1 MTRLGLYCRKNVLAL
16 LAVLLMA
23 IPAMGQQ
30 AIFTSEGLASPQI
43 NEDNSVTFRIYAP
56 KAVKVEVCGDFLVS
70 DEGGWGS
77 AGLTEDGHGVWSW
90 TSAPLASELY
100 SYAFVVDG
108 LRMLDPSNVFLMRDV
123 RSLMNIFIVPGERG
137 ALYSV
142 NDVSHGTVSK
152 VWYESESLGMSR
164 RLTVYT
170 PAGYEDS
177 GSRRYP
183 VLYLLH
189 GMGGDEDAWMILGR
203 ATQILDNLIAAGKAV
218 PMIVVM
224 PNGNAALPSAPGEG
238 PDGLY
243 QPITRPPKSMEGSYE
258 ASFLEIVRFVDS
270 HYRTV
275 RKAEDRAVAG
285 LSMGGFHSFH
295 ISKQYPDTFGYV
307 GLFSAAVRQLEDGT
321 GMYAD
326 FDRKIARQFADGV
339 ELYYIAIGK
348 DDFLYEENVRL
359 RSYLDSHGYP
369 YEYHESDGGHIWR
382 NWRIYLTDFLQKI
395 F

>member
-1 MTRLGLYCRKNVLAL
+1 MQKECAGIACGIADGGSGNWAAGHFY
-16 LAVLLMA
+16 
-23 IPAMGQQ
+23 
-30 AIFTSEGLASPQI
+30 
-43 NEDNSVTFRIYAP
+43 FRGTCLSA
-56 KAVKVEVCGDFLVS
+56 LVS

-275 RKAEDRAVAG
+275 RKAECRAVAG

-321 GMYAD
+321 GVYAD

>member
-1 MTRLGLYCRKNVLAL
+1 MTHLGLYCRKNVLAL

-23 IPAMGQQ
+23 VPAMGQQ
-30 AIFTSEGLASPQI
+30 AIFTSEGLVSPQI

-183 VLYLLH
+183 VLYL
-189 GMGGDEDAWMILGR
+189 
-203 ATQILDNLIAAGKAV
+203 
-218 PMIVVM
+218 P
-224 PNGNAALPSAPGEG
+224 
-238 PDGLY
+238 
-243 QPITRPPKSMEGSYE
+243 
-258 ASFLEIVRFVDS
+258 
-270 HYRTV
+270 
-275 RKAEDRAVAG
+275 
-285 LSMGGFHSFH
+285 
-295 ISKQYPDTFGYV
+295 
-307 GLFSAAVRQLEDGT
+307 
-321 GMYAD
+321 
-326 FDRKIARQFADGV
+326 
-339 ELYYIAIGK
+339 
-348 DDFLYEENVRL
+348 
-359 RSYLDSHGYP
+359 
-369 YEYHESDGGHIWR
+369 
-382 NWRIYLTDFLQKI
+382 
-395 F
+395 

>member
-1 MTRLGLYCRKNVLAL
+1 
-16 LAVLLMA
+16 
-23 IPAMGQQ
+23 MGQQ

-224 PNGNAALPSAPGEG
+224 PNGNVDQEAAPGESSL
-238 PDGLY
+238 GLY
-243 QPITRPPKSMEGSYE
+243 KPHTDLPRTMEGSME
-258 ASFLEIVRFVDS
+258 SSFPDIMKFVES
-270 HYRTV
+270 NYRV
-275 RKAEDRAVAG
+275 DKKKSARAIAG
-285 LSMGGFHSFH
+285 LSMGGYHSLH
-295 ISKQYPDTFGYV
+295 ISKEYPDKFDYV
-307 GLFSAAVRQLEDGT
+307 GLFSAAILPGKEAT
-321 GMYAD
+321 SPIYAD
-326 FDRKIARQFADGV
+326 LEGKLAKQFSKAPQ
-339 ELYYIAIGK
+339 LYWIAIGK
-348 DDFLYEENVRL
+348 TDFLYKANEEYRAL
-359 RSYLDSHGYP
+359 LDKNHYP
-369 YEYHESDGGHIWR
+369 YTYRESEGGHIWR
-382 NWRIYLTDFLQKI
+382 NWRIYLSEFVPMLFK
-395 F
+395 